1 MGTYTIVPDGPFSLA
16 AAAAFGFGPRA
27 GEPTPAGGEMRL
39 AFVTDDMRHHASV
52 HLVQRADGAIKA
64 VVSSDAD
71 DDVVLRQVRRIVSL
85 DRPGGPW
92 AELGERDPVLGAL
105 QREHDWL
112 RPVLFHSP
120 YEAAAWAIISA
131 RRYRTQAAAVRTRI
145 CAELGAMP
153 TVAGEEVP
161 AFPLPERL
169 LAAEALSG
177 MAANRVAWLRE
188 VARAALDGRLDAPR
202 LAAMEHGDA
211 LTELQKLPGI
221 GPMYATL
228 ILLRATGVAD
238 MLTSTEPRLPG
249 YVAHFYGT
257 GPEAATRAEVERIA
271 EGWRPYRTWA
281 AVLVRAAGDRL
292 GLAQAALAAA
302 RAAGDAGGTLPC
314 SPTAR
319 HSFAAVPAAGR
330 RYQPGERTAS
340 R

>member
-1 MGTYTIVPDGPFSLA
+1 MSDLPAIPVRMRSCTIVPEGPFSLA

-27 GEPTPAGGEMRL
+27 GRPAPAGGEMRL

-64 VVSSDAD
+64 VISSDAD
-71 DDVVLRQVRRIVSL
+71 DDLVIRQVRRIVSL
-85 DRPGGPW
+85 DHPGGPW
-92 AELGERDPVLGAL
+92 AALGERDPVLGAL

-120 YEAAAWAIISA
+120 YEAAAWSIISA
-131 RRYRTQAAAVRTRI
+131 RRYRAQAAAVRTRI

-153 TVAGEEVP
+153 AVAGEEVPAVAGEEVP

-169 LAAEALSG
+169 LTAEALPG

-202 LAAMEHGDA
+202 LAAMSPDDA
-211 LTELQKLPGI
+211 LAELRKLPGI

-249 YVAHFYGT
+249 YIAHFYGT
-257 GPEAATRAEVERIA
+257 GPEPASREEVERIA

-292 GLAQAALAAA
+292 GLAQAALAQ
-302 RAAGDAGGTLPC
+302 RG
-314 SPTAR
+314 
-319 HSFAAVPAAGR
+319 
-330 RYQPGERTAS
+330 
-340 R
+340 